1 MDGAAS
7 ADLSMLQCA
16 SYALEML
23 SHGGLRSH
31 VISALV
37 TDDTIQLLYY
47 DRSII
52 IVSRPVN
59 FLEDPSRFIA
69 MLHAIANLTLPQV
82 GYADVVKPAPLLDN
96 PRQTTDIFHGLELRL
111 SNGTRLLLG
120 STIFHQHGII
130 GRGTCVVR
138 ARRVEKGKYSGT
150 DDDAWDGPLI
160 VKLSWPAKSR
170 ISENSIIEK
179 ARNAADHD
187 EHRWVLKHL
196 PKVLHAEDRHI
207 NLLSQA
213 LIDRMGNQYEER
225 VLRIMVQEELSP
237 ITEQTAAVDLA
248 QSFREIFKCM
258 YSPSVPL
265 CDGS

>member
-1 MDGAAS
+1 
-7 ADLSMLQCA
+7 L
-16 SYALEML
+16 
-23 SHGGLRSH
+23 
-31 VISALV
+31 
-37 TDDTIQLLYY
+37 
-47 DRSII
+47 
-52 IVSRPVN
+52 
-59 FLEDPSRFIA
+59 
-69 MLHAIANLTLPQV
+69 LHAIANFTLPHL
-82 GYADVVKPAPLLDN
+82 GYADVIKPAPLLN
-96 PRQTTDIFHGLELRL
+96 NSRQTTDIFDGLELKL
-111 SNGTRLLLG
+111 SNGTRLLLD

-138 ARRVEKGKYSGT
+138 ARPVEKGKDSGT
-150 DDDAWDGPLI
+150 DDDAWHGPLI

-170 ISENSIIEK
+170 TSENSIIEK
-179 ARNAADHD
+179 ARNAANHD

-213 LIDRMGNQYEER
+213 LIDRMGDQYEAR

-248 QSFREIFKCM
+248 QSFRDIFKSM

-265 CDGS
+265 CDRSSL